1 MRLPSCFI
9 FNSAGHM
16 LVLDYWKA
24 DSFEKRY
31 IAKELQEDVCLSKCR
46 IRSAAEFD
54 KLMMLPV
61 CTSHGH

>member
-1 MRLPSCFI
+1 
-9 FNSAGHM
+9 M